1 MSGKYLESGH
11 RSVNKVSLSG
21 LFYLLGFHE
30 AKELSVGAD
39 SDSVDRVNHVKLRLK
54 TIRTSHW
61 NCLEQRVYR
70 GVRNLMPNR
79 SHSVRL
85 TFPRLHS
92 PQ

>member
-39 SDSVDRVNHVKLRLK
+39 SDNIGRVNKFKVKSD
-54 TIRTSHW
+54 TYVT
-61 NCLEQRVYR
+61 LE
-70 GVRNLMPNR
+70 L
-79 SHSVRL
+79 S
-85 TFPRLHS
+85 
-92 PQ
+92 